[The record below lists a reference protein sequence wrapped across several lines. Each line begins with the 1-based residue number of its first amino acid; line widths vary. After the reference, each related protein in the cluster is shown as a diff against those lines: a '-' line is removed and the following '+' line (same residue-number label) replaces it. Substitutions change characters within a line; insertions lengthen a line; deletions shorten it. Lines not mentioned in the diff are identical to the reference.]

1 LFFLNS
7 HSWIFFLSRRLF
19 FIKKNLVWHVMIYI
33 FLEFFWLAMRPRL
46 VLAKPKWPVPWEQV
60 WQKGQILADMILY
73 QTSWTDSCVLRL
85 HHVPLSYILL
95 EKALKTQN
103 KSDKSTWAYRKTQHP
118 RHFLSCRHVST
129 VAHYMDKDLMPLHFP
144 RFFYIICY
152 FFIQSFITIFF

>member
-85 HHVPLSYILL
+85 HVPLSYILL
-95 EKALKTQN
+95 EKALKTPIN
-103 KSDKSTWAYRKTQHP
+103 PTSP
-118 RHFLSCRHVST
+118 RGLTGKLNIHVT
-129 VAHYMDKDLMPLHFP
+129 FCLVDMYPLWH
-144 RFFYIICY
+144 IIWIKILCPSIFHV
-152 FFIQSFITIFF
+152 FFI